1 MALSPIENVGAGG
14 IVSDV
19 KPYQLEPNQWS
30 SGNNVTFSNGQVS
43 KINGYSEVMKD
54 CPIEPWHL
62 GTYQQLDEAGK
73 LGIDGFIW
81 IAFGMKKIYA
91 CWDEDWYNVT
101 RQDEDGND
109 VDYTTREGTNW
120 DVTQSGALLIAT
132 NGADAPQILP
142 LDDNNKV
149 VIGVR
154 MEDMSSWVDPET
166 NTPGETDLN
175 CQTVEGFKN
184 HIIATSIQRRT
195 AGESVAEDL
204 SRLVKWSTQHGHYE
218 QPKTWDVTNK
228 NYDAGEYELLDTQG
242 PIIDTLPMG
251 ELFMIYKSDSVYMMS
266 FVGTPYM
273 FSFKTLDPQVGVI
286 SKGATAEFP
295 GGHFFVSFSDCYI
308 NNGQS
313 VTPLLTGKVRDE
325 MFNNINGDHY
335 DRIFCVAELS
345 SNEVWAC
352 YPSVNSDYVDT
363 AMVWNFKENVFS
375 FRSLPKVSHIMAGVK
390 KLDMY
395 YSKDDPSTITWESS
409 DPDPSVPDSSLEF
422 SNNNA
427 LGFSIIRKCC
437 FQSCYVFSK
446 RH

>member
-1 MALSPIENVGAGG
+1 MA
-14 IVSDV
+14 
-19 KPYQLEPNQWS
+19 
-30 SGNNVTFSNGQVS
+30 
-43 KINGYSEVMKD
+43 
-54 CPIEPWHL
+54 PW
-62 GTYQQLDEAGK
+62 TYQQLDEAGK

-91 CWDEDWYNVT
+91 CWDEDWHNVT

-142 LDDNNKV
+142 LNEKNKV

-175 CQTVEGFKN
+175 CQTLEGFKN

-195 AGESVAEDL
+195 TGESVSEDL

-228 NYDAGEYELLDTQG
+228 NHDAGEYELLDTQG

-273 FSFKTLDPQVGVI
+273 FSFKTLDPQIGVI
-286 SKGATAEFP
+286 AKGATAEFP

-313 VTPLLTGKVRDE
+313 VTP
-325 MFNNINGDHY
+325 I
-335 DRIFCVAELS
+335 
-345 SNEVWAC
+345 
-352 YPSVNSDYVDT
+352 VN
-363 AMVWNFKENVFS
+363 W
-375 FRSLPKVSHIMAGVK
+375 
-390 KLDMY
+390 
-395 YSKDDPSTITWESS
+395 
-409 DPDPSVPDSSLEF
+409 
-422 SNNNA
+422 
-427 LGFSIIRKCC
+427 
-437 FQSCYVFSK
+437 
-446 RH
+446 